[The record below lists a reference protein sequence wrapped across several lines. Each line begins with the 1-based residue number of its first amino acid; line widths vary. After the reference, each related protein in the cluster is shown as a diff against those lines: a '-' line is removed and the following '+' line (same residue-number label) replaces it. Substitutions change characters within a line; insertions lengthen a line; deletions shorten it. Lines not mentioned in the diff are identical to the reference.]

1 MKKSVRNIVSLV
13 TSTCLVA
20 SLGVSAVSADELVE
34 ISANNDT
41 VVEQNSTNN
50 AVADTATKSTATQAS
65 TATKSASTA
74 DNSSSSS
81 NNVVADV
88 AENEGAVAVTAKASS
103 VQEADTNDSSNAV
116 LPTDDGGTIA
126 IEAVDDDAD
135 DDDAVEVEDSDLAA
149 EGESALGVGTTTDSS
164 TSSSSSTSTTVS
176 GSSVV
181 STDSTGA
188 VVSVVGGDVVDIVTE
203 AVEETVAPVTKDVVL
218 TLDTSN
224 SMNGQP
230 KELVKQTAVDLV
242 NKILSNDENAR
253 IALVGFNNSSE
264 VFSIYDDETGET
276 ITYFDDADTLIAAI
290 SDMLDNDTYGDDSTD
305 LLNALYQVEF
315 LLKTGDGDEKS
326 VVIMTDG
333 VQGTNLMDE
342 DGNVDY
348 DIPNRYV
355 FGDDSAN
362 DRNDQIIQFTND
374 NLKPLATIYA
384 VGYFQNLAKEDADI
398 ARDFLTELASE
409 DETGTKYYEAS
420 DKNIDEI
427 TDLITQDIVHKA
439 IKDAPAGG
447 DSSSSSSSSSEDS
460 SDSPKTSDAG
470 VAPVMVV
477 SALAGA
483 MLLFTKKKNK

>member
-74 DNSSSSS
+74 DNSSSS

-126 IEAVDDDAD
+126 IEAVDDDA
-135 DDDAVEVEDSDLAA
+135 DDAVEVEDSDLAA

-315 LLKTGDGDEKS
+315 LLQTGDGDEKS

-348 DIPNRYV
+348 DIADRYV

-362 DRNDQIIQFTND
+362 DYNDQIIQFTND

>member
-88 AENEGAVAVTAKASS
+88 AENEGAVAVTAKASA

-203 AVEETVAPVTKDVVL
+203 AAEETVAPVTKDVVL

-224 SMNGQP
+224 SMNGKP

-315 LLKTGDGDEKS
+315 LLQTGDGDEKS

>member
-74 DNSSSSS
+74 DNSSS

-88 AENEGAVAVTAKASS
+88 AENEGAVAVTAKASA

-116 LPTDDGGTIA
+116 LPTDDGSTIA

-135 DDDAVEVEDSDLAA
+135 DDDAVEVEDSELAA

-348 DIPNRYV
+348 DIADRYV

-362 DRNDQIIQFTND
+362 EDNDKIIQFTND